1 MTNPIVNV
9 RFSLDFECKY
19 DPFKGRTPEEYADL
33 LETDLHE
40 ILKEF
45 REDEIE
51 GIFST
56 IENVTLSASND

>member
-1 MTNPIVNV
+1 VTNPIVNV

-19 DPFKGRTPEEYADL
+19 NPFKGRTPEEYADL

-51 GIFST
+51 SIFST
-56 IENVTLSASND
+56 LEKVTLCDLND